1 MKKKIEYLL
10 PSLLAVLAFAS
21 AEAQD
26 VRSVPR
32 VVVNITVD
40 HLRADYMKAFLP
52 IYGEDGFK
60 RLLRPRLYACRI
72 SAEPAQPRRLCG
84 YGGHGHGAL

>member
-32 VVVNITVD
+32 VKKVGCT
-40 HLRADYMKAFLP
+40 AM
-52 IYGEDGFK
+52 
-60 RLLRPRLYACRI
+60 
-72 SAEPAQPRRLCG
+72 
-84 YGGHGHGAL
+84 